1 MKIILIGYMGS
12 GKSTV
17 GSKLA
22 TRLNLVF
29 KDLDTEI
36 EQREK
41 MSLSALFDIKGELYF
56 RKLEM
61 QVVKEL
67 LDTNESFVLA
77 TGGGTP
83 CYGDT
88 MNSMLHTED
97 ALVIYLRGTVNHL
110 MNRLKNEKDKR
121 PMLAHLNTEIQ
132 LKEWIG
138 MHLFERS
145 QFYNKAH
152 HIISIDSKSVEQL
165 VDEIL
170 EKITL
175 K

>member
-12 GKSTV
+12 GKTTV
-17 GSKLA
+17 GSLLA
-22 TRLNLVF
+22 PKLNLVF

-36 EQREK
+36 ERREK
-41 MSLSALFDIKGELYF
+41 MSISELFDKKGELYF

-61 QVVKEL
+61 HVVKEL
-67 LDTNESFVLA
+67 LGTNESFVLA

-88 MNSMLHTED
+88 MNSMLNTED
-97 ALVIYLRGTVNHL
+97 ALVIYLRGTVNYL
-110 MNRLKNEKDKR
+110 LERLKNEKEKR
-121 PMLAHLNTEIQ
+121 PLLAHLTTELQ

-138 MHLFERS
+138 IHLFERS
-145 QFYNKAH
+145 QFYNEAH
-152 HIISIDSKSVEQL
+152 HIISIDSKNVRQI
-165 VDEIL
+165 VDEII